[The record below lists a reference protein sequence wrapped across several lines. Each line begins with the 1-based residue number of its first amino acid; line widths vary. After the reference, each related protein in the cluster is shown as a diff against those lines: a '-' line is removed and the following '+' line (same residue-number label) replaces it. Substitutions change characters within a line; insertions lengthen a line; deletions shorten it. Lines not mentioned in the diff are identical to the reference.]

1 MLHSKTLD
9 RANPFTP
16 LQRKG
21 NLCLLAAL
29 ATLEAAV
36 DGQRNDLDVGQRA
49 KVDGLEHL
57 LGVGIDGDLVGVDG
71 GLEKRQNGDT
81 ERTGGTKQAER
92 ESKKKR

>member
-1 MLHSKTLD
+1 MLHSKTQD

-29 ATLEAAV
+29 ATLEAAI

-57 LGVGIDGDLVGVDG
+57 LGVGIDGNLVGVDG
-71 GLEKRQNGDT
+71 GLERRRNGDT
-81 ERTGGTKQAER
+81 SSAGC
-92 ESKKKR
+92 KKKG